1 MSCPPFGSHG
11 LLLVAVLDVVLV
23 VGREG
28 SPLGCLRCV
37 HGWFPDTG
45 VVRCL
50 SGQMSEGRSCEYG

>member
-1 MSCPPFGSHG
+1 MSCPPFASHG

-37 HGWFPDTG
+37 VPRHGCSPMPQ
-45 VVRCL
+45 RA
-50 SGQMSEGRSCEYG
+50 MSEGRSCEYE